1 MLRVLGAGHATER
14 RAAAQPGS
22 GRVAGLHVRQ
32 RRLVDGRHGEA
43 PRIFFVLSANSRRHC
58 GNAMLIAMRRAM
70 A

>member
-1 MLRVLGAGHATER
+1 MLRMLGAGHATER
-14 RAAAQPGS
+14 HAAAQPGS

-43 PRIFFVLSANSRRHC
+43 PRIFLLLSARLHRHR
-58 GNAMLIAMRRAM
+58 GNPMLMAMQRAM